1 MQLSS
6 IKYNPSNIK
15 LLRGEEIKIGKIWF
29 YMLAIGIIGSIF
41 SNNLGELNKVIL
53 NEASHGVEFAIS
65 LAGVMALWMGIMG
78 IAKDS
83 GLIEKIGQKLNPIMS
98 KLFPSVPKNHK
109 AMSYM
114 VMNIALNMVGAGNGA
129 TAFGLKAMGELQTL
143 NPKKDTASNDMIMFM
158 VINISS
164 IQLVPFTMLKIRMD
178 LGSQNPSEIII
189 STLIATAVSTIVA
202 ILTCKLFESRKRRY
216 R

>member
-1 MQLSS
+1 M
-6 IKYNPSNIK
+6 
-15 LLRGEEIKIGKIWF
+15 GKIWF
-29 YMLAIGIIGSIF
+29 YMLAIGILGSIF

-53 NEASHGVEFAIS
+53 TEASRGVEFAIS
-65 LAGVMALWMGIMG
+65 LAGVMALWMGIMN

-83 GLIEKIGQKLNPIMS
+83 GLIEKIGQKLNPLMR
-98 KLFPSVPKNHK
+98 KLFPSIPPGHK

-129 TAFGLKAMGELQTL
+129 TAFGLKAMNELQTL
-143 NPKKDTASNDMIMFM
+143 NHKKDTASNDMIMFL

-164 IQLVPFTMLKIRMD
+164 IQLIPFTMLKVRMD
-178 LGSQNPSEIII
+178 LGSQNPSEIILT
-189 STLIATAVSTIVA
+189 TLFATIVSTIVA
-202 ILTCKLFESRKRRY
+202 IITCKMLESRRRY

>member
-1 MQLSS
+1 M
-6 IKYNPSNIK
+6 
-15 LLRGEEIKIGKIWF
+15 GKIWF
-29 YMLAIGIIGSIF
+29 YMLAIGILGSIF

-53 NEASHGVEFAIS
+53 TEASRGVEFAIS
-65 LAGVMALWMGIMG
+65 LAGVMALWMGIMN

-83 GLIEKIGQKLNPIMS
+83 GLIEKIGQKLNPLMR
-98 KLFPSVPKNHK
+98 KLFPSIPPCHK

-129 TAFGLKAMGELQTL
+129 TAFGLKAMDELQTL
-143 NPKKDTASNDMIMFM
+143 NHKKDTASNDMIMFL

-164 IQLVPFTMLKIRMD
+164 IQLIPFTMLKVRMD
-178 LGSQNPSEIII
+178 LGSQNPSEIILT
-189 STLIATAVSTIVA
+189 TLFATIVSTIVA
-202 ILTCKLFESRKRRY
+202 IITCKMLESRRRY

>member
-1 MQLSS
+1 M
-6 IKYNPSNIK
+6 
-15 LLRGEEIKIGKIWF
+15 GKIWF
-29 YMLAIGIIGSIF
+29 YMLAIGIVGSIF

-53 NEASHGVEFAIS
+53 TEASRGVEFAIS
-65 LAGVMALWMGIMG
+65 LAGVMALWMGIMN

-83 GLIEKIGQKLNPIMS
+83 GLIEKIGQKLNPLMR
-98 KLFPSVPKNHK
+98 KLFPSIPPGNK

-129 TAFGLKAMGELQTL
+129 TAFGLKAMDELQTL
-143 NPKKDTASNDMIMFM
+143 NHKKDTASNDMIMFL

-164 IQLVPFTMLKIRMD
+164 IQIIPFTMLKVRMD
-178 LGSQNPSEIII
+178 LGSQNPGEIILT
-189 STLIATAVSTIVA
+189 TLFATIVSTIFA
-202 ILTCKLFESRKRRY
+202 IITCKMLESRRRY